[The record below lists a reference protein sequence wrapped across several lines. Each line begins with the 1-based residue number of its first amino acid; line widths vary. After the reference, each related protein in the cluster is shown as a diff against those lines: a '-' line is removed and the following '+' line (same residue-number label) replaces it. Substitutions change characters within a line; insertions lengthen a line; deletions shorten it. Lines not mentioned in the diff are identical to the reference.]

1 MTNVFALVTSIF
13 TMVVYDRVLP
23 NNATAS
29 LVALSIGLAIVIM
42 FDFALKTVRAYFVD
56 VAGARIDREVGESV
70 FARLLAIRLDQKKGS
85 TGALAGVVRELETLR
100 DFFASATLTAIVRSE
115 ERRVGKGGGRQVKS
129 RWGPD

>member
-1 MTNVFALVTSIF
+1 
-13 TMVVYDRVLP
+13 
-23 NNATAS
+23 
-29 LVALSIGLAIVIM
+29 M

-100 DFFASATLTAIVRSE
+100 DFFASATLTAIVDVPFIFITLAVIAMIGGAVVLVPLVMIPLVVLVRSE
-115 ERRVGKGGGRQVKS
+115 ERRVGEECVRT
-129 RWGPD
+129 